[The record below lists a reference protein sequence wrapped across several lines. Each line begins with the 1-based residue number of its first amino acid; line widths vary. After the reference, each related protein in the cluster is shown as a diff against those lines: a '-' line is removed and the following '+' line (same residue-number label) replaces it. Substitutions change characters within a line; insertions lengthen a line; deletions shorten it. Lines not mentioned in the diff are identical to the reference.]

1 MYSYFLNNILNKNF
15 VLSLILFVR
24 YWVGVFWLFFF
35 CCARN
40 FHLYT
45 FFGPVH
51 YLWAM
56 LWRAQLTLVDQ
67 LFFLASLNLSI
78 NFFLAFSKVRSR
90 ASVSLRYSTSLSLV
104 SWGIPA
110 DSIIM
115 NSRIKSAPWDLIIM
129 YACSQILWNLPTII
143 KLNKCGIIVMVY

>member
-1 MYSYFLNNILNKNF
+1 MG
-15 VLSLILFVR
+15 VG
-24 YWVGVFWLFFF
+24 GVFWLFFF
-35 CCARN
+35 GCARN
-40 FHLYT
+40 FYLYT

-51 YLWAM
+51 FLWAM

-78 NFFLAFSKVRSR
+78 NFFLAFSNVRSR

-129 YACSQILWNLPTII
+129 YACSQILWNLPTIK